1 MSGAA
6 VLSALSPD
14 ERGFLDG
21 IGFDGEAFA
30 RLVDTWLAGALP
42 GNRVAGQVTAP
53 DPSSLHGLVP
63 PGSWQG
69 DAIVD
74 AGRQALHAGRVALVL
89 LNGGMA
95 TRFGGRV
102 KGVVDA
108 LPGRSFL
115 ALQAERIRRLRE
127 QTGQALPLVLMNSFA
142 TDRATRAHLEDN
154 DWFGLPPQDVITF
167 VQSGQPR
174 VTATGELYR
183 DAAGHASIYGP
194 GHGDLLPSLRRSGVL
209 SALRDRGIDSILM
222 ANVDNLGAG
231 LDAAL
236 LGHFLAS
243 GRSMMVEVAPKQ
255 PGDVGGAPAAVDGAV
270 RIVEGFAFPDGFDHD
285 SIPVFNTNTLWF
297 QTAALDREFPL
308 RWYVVDKEDDGNP
321 VVQFERLVGQVS
333 WFLPTEYVRVS
344 RARFLPVKVPEDLDA
359 IRPALRA
366 LFGVQLRG
374 RYGLSSRR

>member
-6 VLSALSPD
+6 VISALTGA
-14 ERGFLDG
+14 EREFLDG
-21 IGFDGEAFA
+21 IGFDADTFE
-30 RLVDTWLAGALP
+30 RLVDDYTAGALP
-42 GNRVAGQVTAP
+42 PNRVEGKVTPPATG
-53 DPSSLHGLVP
+53 DVRRLAP

-69 DAIVD
+69 DALMD
-74 AGRQALHAGRVALVL
+74 AGSQALHGGRVGLVL

-115 ALQAERIRRLRE
+115 ALQAERIRLLQE
-127 QTGQALPLVLMNSFA
+127 QTGQDLPLVLMNSFA
-142 TDRATRAHLEDN
+142 TDAATREHLEAN
-154 DWFGLPPQDVITF
+154 DWFGLPSESVLTF

-174 VTATGELYR
+174 ITRDGDLYR
-183 DAAGHASIYGP
+183 DEADEASIYGP

-209 SALRDRGIDSILM
+209 TQLRERGIETILM

-231 LDAAL
+231 LDAQL

-243 GRSMMVEVAPKQ
+243 GKSMMVEVAPKL
-255 PGDVGGAPAAVDGAV
+255 PGDVGGAPAAVDGQV
-270 RIVEGFAFPDGFDHD
+270 RLVEGFAFPEGFDHD

-308 RWYVVDKEDDGNP
+308 RWYVVHKTADGQP
-321 VVQFERLVGQVS
+321 VVQFERLVGQAT
-333 WFLPTEYVRVS
+333 WFLPTEYVEVS
-344 RARFLPVKVPEDLDA
+344 RDRFLPVKQPKDLEA

-366 LFGVQLRG
+366 MFGTSLRV
-374 RYGLSSRR
+374 L